1 MNDLQGLVQPDRVHR
16 ELYTDPAVFDAEM
29 HAIFERTW
37 VFVGHDSEVTDPGDF
52 KAGYIG
58 RQPFLMTRSDDG
70 TVHVLLNRCMH
81 RGASITR
88 EDKGNCRTFQCIY
101 HGWSYNNRG
110 ELVGVPY
117 RERYGKDFD
126 PSQLALLRPPRIDS
140 YRGFVFA
147 SMSATGASLEEHLGR
162 AKAYIDLI
170 VDASPEGKIDVR
182 AGVQKYCYPGNWKF
196 QIENWVDGY
205 HPNVTHQTAF
215 AAVPGHKGGSNAG
228 SGATARSF
236 GHGHAVLDYS
246 GTRSG
251 RWSRLAREDAGY
263 MRALNA
269 RWGTERTQ
277 DVLHKDVQLLVFPN
291 LFFQKDRQHFR
302 VVRPVA
308 VDQTEIYAYPYLLKG
323 APEPINRFMVADL
336 AWWASAAGFGQPD
349 DLEAFVR
356 CQEGLR
362 VTGAEWLLF
371 MRGQNEELVDPN
383 GEIFGDVT
391 DEVPQRGIYR
401 EWKRLMGAQNGAAR
415 R

>member
-1 MNDLQGLVQPDRVHR
+1 
-16 ELYTDPAVFDAEM
+16 
-29 HAIFERTW
+29 
-37 VFVGHDSEVTDPGDF
+37 
-52 KAGYIG
+52 
-58 RQPFLMTRSDDG
+58 
-70 TVHVLLNRCMH
+70 
-81 RGASITR
+81 
-88 EDKGNCRTFQCIY
+88 
-101 HGWSYNNRG
+101 
-110 ELVGVPY
+110 
-117 RERYGKDFD
+117 
-126 PSQLALLRPPRIDS
+126 
-140 YRGFVFA
+140 
-147 SMSATGASLEEHLGR
+147 
-162 AKAYIDLI
+162 
-170 VDASPEGKIDVR
+170 
-182 AGVQKYCYPGNWKF
+182 
-196 QIENWVDGY
+196 
-205 HPNVTHQTAF
+205 
-215 AAVPGHKGGSNAG
+215 
-228 SGATARSF
+228 
-236 GHGHAVLDYS
+236 
-246 GTRSG
+246 
-251 RWSRLAREDAGY
+251 

-277 DVLHKDVQLLVFPN
+277 DVLQRDVQLLVFPN